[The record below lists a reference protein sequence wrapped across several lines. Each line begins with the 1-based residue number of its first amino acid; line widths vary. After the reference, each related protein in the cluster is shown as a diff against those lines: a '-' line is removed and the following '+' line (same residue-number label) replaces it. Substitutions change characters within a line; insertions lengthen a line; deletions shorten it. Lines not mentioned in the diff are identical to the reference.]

1 MTKKFICPICGY
13 VHEGA
18 PAPERCPQC
27 KQVVT
32 WKEVDESAGIAFAC
46 EHIIG
51 VAKDTDDKSRAHRCS
66 RKGTDYLGG
75 CHGRQFYSPRN
86 RQALRRRRGVLH
98 HRHPLGRNAVRIDR
112 PRRSRNR
119 NLRSAG
125 PGSAPRRHY
134 RLHSARRTFRLIK

>member
-1 MTKKFICPICGY
+1 MNKKFICPICGY

-51 VAKDTDDKSRAHRCS
+51 VAKDTDEEMIKNKDVIMRFRKEIDKYNAEL
-66 RKGTDYLGG
+66 GDYEQVKKFELIAKEWTIESGEMTA
-75 CHGRQFYSPRN
+75 S
-86 RQALRRRRGVLH
+86 LK
-98 HRHPLGRNAVRIDR
+98 
-112 PRRSRNR
+112 PRRSKIMQNYAD
-119 NLRSAG
+119 LVEKIYAE
-125 PGSAPRRHY
+125 
-134 RLHSARRTFRLIK
+134 

>member
-1 MTKKFICPICGY
+1 MNKKFICPICGY

-51 VAKDTDDKSRAHRCS
+51 AR
-66 RKGTDYLGG
+66 
-75 CHGRQFYSPRN
+75 SPN
-86 RQALRRRRGVLH
+86 WY
-98 HRHPLGRNAVRIDR
+98 PN
-112 PRRSRNR
+112 S
-119 NLRSAG
+119 
-125 PGSAPRRHY
+125 GS
-134 RLHSARRTFRLIK
+134 SK